1 MSGQDELMLL
11 ERVFLRI
18 GSAES
23 DEQLETA
30 LGKFLTPVLLKLSSP
45 EESVRKKV
53 MELLVHVNKR
63 LKSRPK
69 VHLPVESLLTQYQDP
84 SASPFITNF
93 TVLYIKMGYPR
104 LQPEKQAELIPMLI
118 NCMEG
123 KPQPQQNSLF
133 QLVVPALQY
142 VKISSVPSKV
152 NPKFGLSEK
161 PNISKQFLD
170 YMMDV
175 LLLPYNAHVSVPA
188 SVEVQ
193 GSDNRPA
200 TAPARSQGSTAPIS
214 VPPGM
219 SEQSLKRVTGDN
231 PLKPEELER
240 CKLGILNFLGAG
252 IFPDDNVICH
262 YIIAAADTRH
272 SIATAADMELKRIMG
287 SIDWNAPAII
297 NKLYSIFLGT
307 IVIKGKESSVKPES
321 RKTPASTR
329 IRLKLFPYFLKS
341 REATNIFPACI
352 QVIFDCLFG
361 ASNHAR
367 LKVMAVQLVHH
378 VCLSCSDTKF
388 NPISPVL
395 LSGMVKLLGM
405 AKEDDKLRGLTYVA
419 IGKIVKRCPSLIS
432 KDISLVQNFFDAVC
446 KEDSERRLAVQE
458 ALSLMAEPFR
468 GQDETNKKLMEALIM
483 ENIDKAEYQARSVAV
498 QYAKSVFS
506 QNHIPSR
513 YVLLLA
519 TGDVRD
525 DIRNEALKGLLLSGH
540 DNNKMTKEDKTLP
553 DFCEITTYIHEKA
566 ELRINSVFRHISA
579 NHTLAFSPSCFISVI
594 IYLRQCL
601 SASAE
606 AEMIAGKDASPSTF
620 LSQSPLIS
628 RYVNKQLDISGERKG
643 PVYMYI
649 NLIQQLLT
657 AESDECLMYCLL
669 EVVAVA
675 ADRLAGL
682 FWDQLNWIKRL
693 SCSTKEDMREHAAQ
707 LYSIV
712 LHNAADVKSV
722 ISSLQEFHNNLD
734 SKNLE
739 MQHSSILMLGYVI
752 GQHLRQTSDP
762 QAMEQEGLKEIYD
775 AMQKALKKL
784 ASFLKDGSSILC
796 SGACIAL
803 GEIGRNGPLPLAPG
817 SPDDKEDS
825 EEVTKLTVVKSLL
838 RLVQSIKEKDPIKNK
853 EHAATCLGNLC
864 VGDPDF
870 PYTHK
875 VIEGIM
881 AAVQAKQME
890 LHMTIA
896 EALVCAALGVTSP
909 SGRNIWI
916 QQEHEFKASVAN
928 KKDEVEWYLL
938 KLLKEHIHSQNHH
951 VRQASCIW
959 LLSLVKHCGHHDA
972 LQKRLP
978 DIQAAFMQLLSE
990 NDEVTQDFTSKGLA
1004 LVYENCSAEQKNILV
1019 QELVETLMT
1028 GKRSRKNVTDDT
1040 EIFEIGILGKTP
1052 EGGSMSTYRELC
1064 SIASDLNRPDLIYKF
1079 MHLANHQATWN
1090 SKKGAAFG
1098 FSTIAQFAGEQLAP
1112 FLPKIVPRLYRYQF
1126 DPNPKVQRA
1135 MTSIWESLVTDNKK
1149 TLDLYI
1155 SEILDDLLKNLTAPE
1170 WRVRESSCHAVS
1182 DLLRGRQM
1190 SDIVDKLP
1198 ALWEICLQVRDDIK
1212 ESVRTAAD
1220 QTCKNLSQISVKVC
1234 DVNNGKVGEKAF
1246 SLVLPCLLK
1255 HSLQSQVQEVRTIGL
1270 STILK
1275 MSKNAG
1281 KLIRPHIPLLVIA
1294 LLEAVSGLEP
1304 QVMNYL
1310 SVRAGAGSQATQ
1322 EKLDLA
1328 RIAASK
1334 SSPMMETVNFC
1345 VQYVDSSVLPELVPR
1360 LVELV
1365 KSGIGVGTKAG
1376 CASFITSLVTQCP
1389 HELSPHAGKLMSA
1402 MLTGLSDRNVAVR
1415 KAYASALGHLVKVAN
1430 DNSTEKLMMK
1440 LKTWYME
1447 KDEAAQIACG
1457 ITLHAVSHH
1466 NPDIL
1471 KRHATLV
1478 MPFVFFAMHEQ
1489 KDMEKDPDTNMSVW
1503 DDVWFEITP
1512 GTESGIRLYLT
1523 EITEI
1528 LNSCLESQMWNT
1540 KAQAATAI
1548 GTVAKKLGKNLESP
1562 SLDLLLSAVLK
1573 GLSGRTW
1580 NGKEKLLEALENI
1593 CCSCQVSLQQRK
1605 ESDESKPN
1613 LPQIVE
1619 VVLRECKKEN
1629 TKYRMKALQ
1638 CAGRILELYE
1648 IDRFETLWVLLQ
1660 PTLNKSESELNEDG
1674 DGSTSQLGIR
1684 VTYQESV
1691 FVCLGK
1697 AWPNVEETQTAYQE
1711 SYSDQLCQSLTRGVW
1726 KIQVSIMKS
1735 MQKFTERL
1743 LLWKDQETLQNNI
1756 PVASKII
1763 NQILSSVIPCL
1774 GNMKYTVI
1782 RSEAL
1787 AVITQILKKLNDLDN
1802 KSLMTEKLKEELI
1815 KSLAPLM
1822 ENKKNEMYQKV
1833 VDIHVLLGL
1842 PIDMES

>member
-1 MSGQDELMLL
+1 MLL

-18 GSAES
+18 GSADS

-69 VHLPVESLLTQYQDP
+69 VLLPVEPLLTQYQDP

-104 LQPEKQAELIPMLI
+104 LQPDKQAELIPMLI

-123 KPQPQQNSLF
+123 KPQPQQDSLF

-142 VKISSVPSKV
+142 VKITNVSAKV

-170 YMMDV
+170 FMMDV
-175 LLLPYNAHVSVPA
+175 LLLPYNAHVSVSA
-188 SVEVQ
+188 SSD
-193 GSDNRPA
+193 GSDGRPA
-200 TAPARSQGSTAPIS
+200 TAPARNPATAPPLV

-231 PLKPEELER
+231 PLKPEELEK
-240 CKLGILNFLGAG
+240 CKLGILNFLGGG
-252 IFPDDNVICH
+252 IFPDDNVVCH
-262 YIIAAADTRH
+262 YVIAAADTRH

-287 SIDWNAPAII
+287 SIDWNSPAII
-297 NKLYSIFLGT
+297 NKLYGIFLGT
-307 IVIKGKESSVKPES
+307 IVIKGKGGNVKPEC
-321 RKTPASTR
+321 RKVAASTR

-361 ASNHAR
+361 AINHAR
-367 LKVMAVQLVHH
+367 LKLMAVQLVHH

-419 IGKIVKRCPSLIS
+419 VGKIVKRCPSLIA

-468 GQDETNKKLMEALIM
+468 SQDEANKKLMEALIM

-498 QYAKSVFS
+498 QYAKSVFK

-525 DIRNEALKGLLLSGH
+525 DIRSEALKGLLLSGY
-540 DNNKMTKEDKTLP
+540 DNSRLTKEDKILP
-553 DFCEITTYIHEKA
+553 DFCEMTTYIYEKA
-566 ELRINSVFRHISA
+566 EHRINSEFRHMSA
-579 NHTLAFSPSCFISVI
+579 NHTLAFSPSCFNSMIV
-594 IYLRQCL
+594 YLRQCL
-601 SASAE
+601 AASAE
-606 AEMIAGKDASPSTF
+606 AEAIAGKDASPSTF
-620 LSQSPLIS
+620 IGQAPWIS
-628 RYVNKQLDISGERKG
+628 RYVNKQLDTSEEGKG
-643 PVYMYI
+643 PVHMYI
-649 NLIQQLLT
+649 KLIQQLLT

-669 EVVAVA
+669 EVIAGA

-682 FWDQLNWIKRL
+682 FWNQLNWIKRL

-707 LYSIV
+707 LYSVV
-712 LHNAADVKSV
+712 LHNASDVKSV
-722 ISSLQEFHNNLD
+722 ISSLQEFHANLD

-739 MQHSSILMLGYVI
+739 LQHSSILMLGYII
-752 GQHLRQTSDP
+752 GQQMRQASDP
-762 QAMEQEGLKEIYD
+762 QAMEQEGLKEIYE
-775 AMQKALKKL
+775 AMQNALKRL
-784 ASFLKDGSSILC
+784 AFFLKDGSSILC

-803 GEIGRNGPLPLAPG
+803 GEIGRNGALPLPNG
-817 SPDDKEDS
+817 SEDDTEDS
-825 EEVTKLTVVKSLL
+825 EEVTKLSVVKSLL
-838 RLVQSIKEKDPIKNK
+838 RLVQSIKEKDPTKNK
-853 EHAATCLGNLC
+853 EHASTCLGNLC
-864 VGDPDF
+864 VGDADF
-870 PYTHK
+870 PYTHM
-875 VIEGIM
+875 VIEGLM
-881 AAVQAKQME
+881 SAVQAKQME

-896 EALVCAALGVTSP
+896 EALVCAALGATSP
-909 SGRNIWI
+909 SGRNIWV
-916 QQEHEFKASVAN
+916 QQEKEFKASVAN
-928 KKDEVEWYLL
+928 RSDDVEWYLL
-938 KLLKEHIHSQNHH
+938 KLLKEHIHSPNHH

-959 LLSLVKHCGHHDA
+959 LLSLVKHCGHHAA

-990 NDEVTQDFTSKGLA
+990 NDEITQDFTSKGLA
-1004 LVYENCSAEQKNILV
+1004 LVYENCSAEQKNVLV

-1028 GKRSRKNVTDDT
+1028 GKSSRTNVTENT
-1040 EIFEIGILGKTP
+1040 EIFESGALGKTP

-1064 SIASDLNRPDLIYKF
+1064 SIASDLNQPDLIYKF

-1098 FSTIAQFAGEQLAP
+1098 FSSIAQFAGEQLAP

-1135 MTSIWESLVTDNKK
+1135 MTSIWESVVTDNKK

-1155 SEILDDLLKNLTAPE
+1155 HEIMDDLLKNLTARE

-1182 DLLRGRQM
+1182 DLLRGRQINA
-1190 SDIVDKLP
+1190 IVDKLP
-1198 ALWEICLQVRDDIK
+1198 TLWEICLQVRDDIK

-1220 QTCKNLSQISVKVC
+1220 QTCKHLSRLSIKVC

-1255 HSLQSQVQEVRTIGL
+1255 HSLQSQVQEVRAIGL

-1275 MSKNAG
+1275 MTKNAG
-1281 KLIRPHIPLLVIA
+1281 KLIKPHIPLLVIA

-1310 SVRAGAGSQATQ
+1310 AVRAGAGSQATQ

-1345 VQYVDSSVLPELVPR
+1345 VQYVDSSILPELVPR
-1360 LVELV
+1360 IIELV
-1365 KSGIGVGTKAG
+1365 KGGIGVGTKAG
-1376 CASFITSLVTQCP
+1376 CASFITLLVTQCP
-1389 HELSPHAGKLMSA
+1389 HDLAPHAGKLMSA
-1402 MLTGLSDRNVAVR
+1402 MLTGLSDRNLAVR
-1415 KAYASALGHLVKVAN
+1415 KAYASALGHLVKVAT
-1430 DNSTEKLMMK
+1430 DSSTEKLMIK

-1447 KDEAAQIACG
+1447 KDEAAQIACR
-1457 ITLHAVSHH
+1457 ITLHAISHH

-1471 KRHATLV
+1471 KRHAALV

-1489 KDMEKDPDTNMSVW
+1489 KDAEKEPDMNIW

-1528 LNSCLESQMWNT
+1528 LSNCLESQMWNT

-1548 GTVAKKLGKNLESP
+1548 GSVAKKLGKTLESP
-1562 SLDLLLSAVLK
+1562 SLDLLLLAVLK

-1580 NGKEKLLEALENI
+1580 KGKENLLEALENI
-1593 CCSCQVSLQQRK
+1593 CCSCQYSLQDRT
-1605 ESDESKPN
+1605 ESSDESKPS
-1613 LPQIVE
+1613 LPTIVD

-1629 TKYRMKALQ
+1629 TVYRMRALQ

-1648 IDRFETLWVLLQ
+1648 IDRFETLWLLLQ
-1660 PTLNKSESELNEDG
+1660 PTLNKSESELNEEG
-1674 DGSTSQLGIR
+1674 DGTACQLGIQGL
-1684 VTYQESV
+1684 YQESV
-1691 FVCLGK
+1691 FDCLGN
-1697 AWPNVEETQTAYQE
+1697 AWPKVEQTQTTYQE
-1711 SYSDQLCQSLTRGVW
+1711 AYCDQLCHSLTRGGW
-1726 KIQVSIMKS
+1726 KTQVSIMKS
-1735 MQKFTERL
+1735 MHKFLERL
-1743 LLWKDQETLQNNI
+1743 LLWKDEETVKKNI
-1756 PVASKII
+1756 PVATKIV

-1774 GNMKYTVI
+1774 ANMKYTMI
-1782 RSEAL
+1782 RSESL
-1787 AVITQILKKLNDLDN
+1787 AVITRIIQKLKDLDN
-1802 KSLMTEKLKEELI
+1802 RSLMTEKLKEELI
-1815 KSLAPLM
+1815 KGLDPFM
-1822 ENKKNEMYQKV
+1822 ENKKNELYQKV
-1833 VDIHVLLGL
+1833 VDIRVLLGL
-1842 PIDMES
+1842 PIDMEH